1 MLFFHL
7 NILKNRLIK
16 ILNSL
21 VSFIGVI
28 LKKTFNKVLFK
39 DQGIIYDK
47 DGLEY
52 WKSRIF
58 YILSIFFII
67 CGAPLL
73 FYGAYLF
80 YMEGTVAE
88 AITEASVYIIIIL
101 VITQKSLSL
110 RLRKLFVVL
119 ILYFISLF
127 ILISTGVMGAG
138 MVCILFTLIL
148 SGCLL
153 DKRQAYLVITINLVI
168 FIALTELLIHGNFDG
183 TNMEVY
189 KKVWFINAIT
199 TQVCGILLFF
209 IMNTIYMGLEN
220 QIKERI
226 IKEEKILY
234 LNYHDS
240 LTGLYNRAF
249 FEKEI
254 ERLDTESQLPLS
266 VITGDINGLKLI
278 NDSFGHAEGDKLLIS
293 VSKIL
298 ENCCR
303 KADII
308 ARIGGD
314 EFNILLPR
322 TSSEVT
328 YGIIE
333 NINSSCEEYNK
344 KVTRE
349 LNYTSISLGS
359 ATKISIEE
367 PLDTIFKV
375 AEDYMYKRKLLES
388 RSIHSYIISSMKTVL
403 FEKSQETEEHAQRL
417 VKLSRAVGEAIGL
430 TSEHGII
437 LYFT

>member
-1 MLFFHL
+1 
-7 NILKNRLIK
+7 
-16 ILNSL
+16 
-21 VSFIGVI
+21 
-28 LKKTFNKVLFK
+28 
-39 DQGIIYDK
+39 
-47 DGLEY
+47 
-52 WKSRIF
+52 
-58 YILSIFFII
+58 
-67 CGAPLL
+67 
-73 FYGAYLF
+73 
-80 YMEGTVAE
+80 
-88 AITEASVYIIIIL
+88 
-101 VITQKSLSL
+101 
-110 RLRKLFVVL
+110 
-119 ILYFISLF
+119 
-127 ILISTGVMGAG
+127 MGAG

-168 FIALTELLIHGNFDG
+168 FIALTELLAHGNFDG

-199 TQVCGILLFF
+199 TQVCGILLFI
-209 IMNTIYMGLEN
+209 IMNTMHIGLEN

-278 NDSFGHAEGDKLLIS
+278 NDWFGHVEGDKLLIS

-303 KADII
+303 KTDII

-375 AEDYMYKRKLLES
+375 SEDYMYKRKLLES
-388 RSIHSYIISSMKTVL
+388 RSILKLVTGLPCRLQNLCPLQTIFLHTMNVL
-403 FEKSQETEEHAQRL
+403 MEM
-417 VKLSRAVGEAIGL
+417 V
-430 TSEHGII
+430 I
-437 LYFT
+437 LKV